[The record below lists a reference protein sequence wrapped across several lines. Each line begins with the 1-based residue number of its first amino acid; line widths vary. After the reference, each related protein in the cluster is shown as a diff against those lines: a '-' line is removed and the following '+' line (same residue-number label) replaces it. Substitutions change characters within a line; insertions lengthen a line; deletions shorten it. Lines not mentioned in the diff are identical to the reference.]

1 MMNISAVI
9 RPEIKLV
16 MDRNFVEKENENFVQ
31 NLCYTHQKKTK
42 NMQNLDSGRKGMIG
56 MQKKKLLKVYL

>member
-1 MMNISAVI
+1 MMNISAAI

-42 NMQNLDSGRKGMIG
+42 NM
-56 MQKKKLLKVYL
+56 

>member
-1 MMNISAVI
+1 MMNISAAI